1 MIQSKSYG
9 LQNETRQYLRR
20 LYAYGRELNPT
31 DVADID
37 NFVKGL
43 KQLNLWQNSICFL
56 MRSQHNLGTGNTI
69 LSLGGEQ
76 NVNGALVNSPTWGQN
91 GITFSGTNYITAFLR
106 KQIQTSEISIAS
118 VANSTTMAIQN
129 GYPYQLSVSMSSF
142 FIDGFSIMSPG
153 TAGSSWII
161 EGYQRGI
168 GNANPSAINN
178 QTSRFAGGRLFS
190 GGTQNY
196 LNGTITTNT
205 TVRNNQIFDRIQI
218 CGRWNNNTVEAS
230 IGNFG
235 VGWIGTQSFAMV
247 SLDYV
252 DFSILQQLYK
262 TTIGKGLGLP

>member
-20 LYAYGRELNPT
+20 LYAYGRELAPT

-56 MRSQHNLGTGNTI
+56 MRGQHNIGTGNTI

-76 NVNGALVNSPTWGQN
+76 NVNGTLVNSPTWGQN
-91 GITFSGTNYITAFLR
+91 GITFNHTNSITALLR
-106 KQIQTSEISIAS
+106 KQIQTSEISIVS
-118 VANSTTMAIQN
+118 VANSTTQL
-129 GYPYQLSVSMSSF
+129 GTFPYQLSISIDNFGVNSF
-142 FIDGFSIMSPG
+142 NIASPG
-153 TAGSSWII
+153 SSGTSWIV
-161 EGYQRGI
+161 EGYQGSI
-168 GNANPSAINN
+168 GANAAAINN

-196 LNGTITTNT
+196 LNGTVTTNA

-218 CGRWNNNTVEAS
+218 CSRWANATTLHNGGA
-230 IGNFG
+230 IGFT
-235 VGWIGTQSFAMV
+235 GTQSFVMV
-247 SLDYV
+247 TLDYV